1 MKDGVLLINK
11 PKGFTSFDVVAKLR
25 GMLRTKKIG
34 HGGTLDPN
42 VTGVLPVF
50 IGRATKAIDLAPDTD
65 KSYTATVKLGIETNT
80 QDIWGEITAENIPEK
95 DINKIEETVLSFK
108 GEQNQLPPMFS
119 AIKVNGVRLYDLAR
133 DGLTIERQT
142 RKITVYDIV
151 FEGKTQNDDEYKFSV
166 SCSKGTYVRTIC
178 ADIGIKLGCGA
189 AMTSLVRTSAL
200 GYNIADCVTLQE
212 VQTAVDEGRVDELIR
227 SVDSVFDS
235 FPPIFLSEENEKP
248 YLNGVALSARRV
260 SGVIADTNYELVKT
274 LQYRVYTHDGKFVGI
289 GKVFTPEGVFK
300 SVKMFY
306 NNF

>member
-11 PKGFTSFDVVAKLR
+11 PAGFTSFDVVAKLR
-25 GMLRTKKIG
+25 GMLKLKKIG

-42 VTGVLPVF
+42 VTGVLPIF
-50 IGRATKAIDLAPDTD
+50 IGRATKAIDLAPNTD
-65 KSYTATVKLGIETNT
+65 KSYTATVKLGLETNT
-80 QDIWGEITAENIPEK
+80 QDIWGEVVSENSPET
-95 DINKIEETVLSFK
+95 DIEKIEKTVLSFK

-142 RKITVYDIV
+142 RKITVYDIT
-151 FEGKTQNDDEYKFSV
+151 FEGKTENADEYKFSV

-189 AMTSLVRTSAL
+189 TMTSLVRTSAL
-200 GYNIADCVTLQE
+200 GYKISDCLTLEE
-212 VQTAVDEGRVDELIR
+212 VQAAVDEGRVDALIKN
-227 SVDSVFDS
+227 VDSVFDS
-235 FPPIFLSEENEKP
+235 FPPIFLSQENEKP
-248 YLNGVALSARRV
+248 YLNGVPLPAKRV
-260 SGVIADTNYELVKT
+260 SGVFWDQNYSVTESLC
-274 LQYRVYTHDGKFVGI
+274 YRVYTNDGKFIGI
-289 GKVFTPEGVFK
+289 GKNFGGEFK

>member
-11 PKGFTSFDVVAKLR
+11 PAGFTSFDVIAKLR
-25 GMLRTKKIG
+25 GMLKTKKIG

-50 IGRATKAIDLAPDTD
+50 IGRATKAIDLVPDTD
-65 KSYTATVKLGIETNT
+65 KSYTATIKLGVETNT
-80 QDIWGEITAENIPEK
+80 QDIWGEVIEENSPEK
-95 DINKIEETVLSFK
+95 DINKIEQTILSFK

-133 DGLTIERQT
+133 EGLNIERQT
-142 RKITVYDIV
+142 RKINIYDIA

-189 AMTSLVRTSAL
+189 TMTSLVRTSAL
-200 GYNIADCVTLQE
+200 GFKLSDCVTLQE
-212 VQTAVDEGRVDELIR
+212 VQTAADEGRVDELIT
-227 SVDSVFDS
+227 SIDSVFES

-248 YLNGVALSARRV
+248 YLNGVSIPAKKI

-274 LQYRVYTHDGKFVGI
+274 LQYRVYTHDGRFVGI
-289 GKVFTPEGVFK
+289 GKVFTPETVFK

>member
-11 PKGFTSFDVVAKLR
+11 PAGFTSFDVVAKLR
-25 GMLRTKKIG
+25 GMLKTKKIG

-65 KSYTATVKLGIETNT
+65 KSYTATIKLGVETNT
-80 QDIWGEITAENIPEK
+80 QDIWGEVTCESSPEK
-95 DINKIEETVLSFK
+95 DIDKIKQTVLSFK

-133 DGLTIERQT
+133 EGLNIERQT
-142 RKITVYDIV
+142 RKITVYDIT
-151 FEGKTQNDDEYKFSV
+151 FEGKTQNQDEYKFSV

-189 AMTSLVRTSAL
+189 TMTSLVRTSAL
-200 GYNIADCVTLQE
+200 GFKLSDCVTLEE
-212 VQTAVDEGRVDELIR
+212 VQKAVDEGRVDELIT
-227 SVDSVFDS
+227 SIDSVFES

-248 YLNGVALSARRV
+248 YLNGVSIPAKRV
-260 SGVIADTNYELVKT
+260 GGVIADANYELVKT

-289 GKVFTPEGVFK
+289 GKVFTPEAVFK